1 MILSLL
7 DWIHHDRLSA
17 SGEKGSS
24 RCALTGYLNNR
35 VKGTQPLF
43 PPQMVVAVKTLTH
56 ELPYKCGI
64 PLSRFSTNEIYRE
77 VVARGI
83 VAQISGT
90 TLWR

>member
-17 SGEKGSS
+17 SGENDSF
-24 RCALTGYLNNR
+24 RCALTGYSNNR
-35 VKGTQPLF
+35 EKGAQPLF
-43 PPQMVVAVKTLTH
+43 PPQVVVAVKGLTY

-64 PLSRFSTNEIYRE
+64 ALSRFSTNEIYRE